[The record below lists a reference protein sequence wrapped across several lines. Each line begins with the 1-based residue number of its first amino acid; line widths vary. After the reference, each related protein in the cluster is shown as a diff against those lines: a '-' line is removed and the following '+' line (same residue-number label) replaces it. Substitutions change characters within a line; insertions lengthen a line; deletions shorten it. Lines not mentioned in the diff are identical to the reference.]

1 MRTDR
6 PPGRPQGMP
15 EHSSPSSSTSLLS
28 SHATHSHAAS
38 LHFSSSSW
46 TFSSICPIS
55 VGATQVGASDGAS
68 GVQPSLS
75 WGDGGRGHSPDKDG
89 DLSRG
94 SLRRCVRKLPH
105 STSVDSFNHL
115 GITEAREQWGSFL
128 KPRQDVGRTC
138 KSLPR
143 LKWESNRQP
152 SLFSLAVP
160 PLHCLPLH
168 L

>member
-1 MRTDR
+1 MLLIMRTDR

-75 WGDGGRGHSPDKDG
+75 WGDGGRGHSQDKDG

-94 SLRRCVRKLPH
+94 SY
-105 STSVDSFNHL
+105 SFNHL